1 MEVAAAKLDD
11 VRGAQETNYQTSV
24 AAGSWGGR
32 RLSLADYV
40 MGPGAARGRPLPK
53 VVRVAYPHPLR
64 KDGGDKA
71 PRNGGEPYSLR
82 TARAGRGA
90 SV

>member
-40 MGPGAARGRPLPK
+40 MGTGAARGRPLPK
-53 VVRVAYPHPLR
+53 VVRVAYPHPLE
-64 KDGGDKA
+64 KTGDKA
-71 PRNGGEPYSLR
+71 PEMAGTPLR
-82 TARAGRGA
+82 TARTGA
-90 SV
+90 AQNV